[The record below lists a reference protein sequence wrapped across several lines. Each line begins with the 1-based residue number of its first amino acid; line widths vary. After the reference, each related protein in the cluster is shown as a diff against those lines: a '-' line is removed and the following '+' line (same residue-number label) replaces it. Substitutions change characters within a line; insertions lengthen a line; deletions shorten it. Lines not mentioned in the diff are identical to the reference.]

1 MSQGGKIMNYV
12 KDLRKLVGTRPL
24 ILPGAVVII
33 LNDQQ
38 EVLLQHRTDGG
49 WGLPGGLMELGES
62 LEGTARREVK
72 EETGLEIGELTLVN
86 IFSGE
91 DYYFKVSN
99 GDELYSVTAVY
110 VTKDVRG
117 KMDIDETE
125 SVEVQFFKLN
135 ELPDGLTDEYK
146 SYIMPYIDQLKKV
159 QV

>member
-1 MSQGGKIMNYV
+1 MAQGGKIMNYV

-24 ILPGAVVII
+24 ILTGAVVII
-33 LNDQQ
+33 LNDLQK
-38 EVLLQHRTDGG
+38 VLLQHRTDGG

-62 LEGTARREVK
+62 LEETARREVK
-72 EETGLEIGELTLVN
+72 EETGLEIGELKLVN
-86 IFSGE
+86 IFSGK

-146 SYIMPYIDQLKKV
+146 SYITPYIDQLKKV